1 MSMKFCPNH
10 QCVAYRRIVYT
21 QSTRCA
27 LCRWDLK
34 PPRLKSETI
43 VEAKTSAQVPDLP
56 RVINL
61 GTNVDSPEKQKPPL
75 RILP

>member
-10 QCVAYRRIVYT
+10 RCVAYGRIVYT

-56 RVINL
+56 RVAKVTRSIHR
-61 GTNVDSPEKQKPPL
+61 S
-75 RILP
+75 